1 MLLKLTL
8 SSLYARLLTVS
19 MTIFA
24 ISLSLMLYL
33 SVEKLRTSA
42 YTSFTDTI
50 SQTDLILG
58 SRTSSIQ
65 LLLYSVFRVGN
76 ATNNITWESYE
87 DIMNKDEIEWSV
99 PISLG
104 DSHKSFRVMGTNLDF
119 FKRYKYRG
127 GQSIEI
133 NEGNYFDD
141 LYDVVLGASVAEKL
155 KYEIGESI
163 IVSHG
168 IKSFTDHDDQP
179 FKVSGILEKTGTPVD
194 NTVIVSLEAI
204 EAIHVD
210 WSSGAKIPGQE
221 TPIEEIRKMDL
232 SAKNITAAFIGVKS
246 KLSIFKLQRWI
257 NEYPEEAL
265 TSILPGV
272 ALHELWRII
281 GVVENLLLGISI
293 IIIFTTLIGMAAII
307 FSSLNERRRE
317 MAIWRAM
324 GASPYIV
331 IGILMLEAFVISFL
345 STLVSSILLYILLNI
360 LQPWIDDTYGIL
372 INIELLSFKDLLIF
386 LIFIISAMLVSLI
399 PAIRAYWFSIN
410 DGMIIKILSLIHI

>member
-1 MLLKLTL
+1 MLFKLTL
-8 SSLYARLLTVS
+8 NSLYARLLTVS

-33 SVEKLRTSA
+33 SVEKLRSSA
-42 YTSFTDTI
+42 YTSFTNTI
-50 SQTDLILG
+50 SQTDLIVG

-87 DIMNKDEIEWSV
+87 DIVSRDEIAWSV

-104 DSHKSFRVMGTNLDF
+104 DSHKGFRVMGTNLEF
-119 FKRYKYRG
+119 FERYKYRS
-127 GQSIEI
+127 GQSLEIE
-133 NEGNYFDD
+133 EGNYFDD
-141 LYDVVLGASVAEKL
+141 LYDVVLGYGVAEKL
-155 KYEIGESI
+155 GYKLDIPL

-168 IKSFTDHDDQP
+168 LQSFTDHDDQP
-179 FKVSGILEKTGTPVD
+179 FRVSGILAKTGTPVD

-210 WSSGAKIPGQE
+210 WSSGTKIQGQE
-221 TPIEEIRKMDL
+221 TPVDQIRKMDL
-232 SAKNITAAFIGVKS
+232 SPKNITAALIGVNS
-246 KLSIFKLQRWI
+246 KLQVFQLQRWI

-265 TSILPGV
+265 SSILPGV
-272 ALHELWRII
+272 ALQELWRIVGI
-281 GVVENLLLGISI
+281 VENLLLGISI
-293 IIIFTTLIGMAAII
+293 VVIFTTLIGMTAIV

-324 GASPYIV
+324 GASPSII
-331 IGILMLEAFVISFL
+331 IGLLMIEAFIIAVL
-345 STLVSSILLYILLNI
+345 SAIVSTILLFVLLYL
-360 LQPWIDDTYGIL
+360 LQPWIDSTYGIL
-372 INIELLSFKDLLIF
+372 VNIEMLSLEDILIF
-386 LIFIISAMLVSLI
+386 VYFILAAMLVSLV

-410 DGMIIKILSLIHI
+410 DGMTIKI

>member
-33 SVEKLRTSA
+33 SVEKLRSSA
-42 YTSFTDTI
+42 YTSFTNTI
-50 SQTDLILG
+50 SQTDLIVG

-65 LLLYSVFRVGN
+65 LLLYSVFRIGN

-87 DIMNKDEIEWSV
+87 DIINRNEVSWSV

-104 DSHKSFRVMGTNLDF
+104 DSHKGFRVMGTNMEF
-119 FKRYKYRG
+119 FERYKYRG
-127 GQSIEI
+127 GQSLEIE
-133 NEGNYFDD
+133 EGHQLND
-141 LYDVVLGASVAEKL
+141 LYDVVLGFGAAEKL
-155 KYEIGESI
+155 GYKIGAPL

-168 IKSFTDHDDQP
+168 LQSFTDHDDQP
-179 FKVSGILEKTGTPVD
+179 FKVSGILAKTGTPVD

-210 WSSGAKIPGQE
+210 WSSGTKIQGQE
-221 TPIEEIRKMDL
+221 TPVDEIRQMDL
-232 SAKNITAAFIGVKS
+232 SPKNITAALIGVES
-246 KLSIFKLQRWI
+246 KLQVFKLQRWI

-265 TSILPGV
+265 SSILPGV
-272 ALHELWRII
+272 ALQELWRIVGI
-281 GVVENLLLGISI
+281 VENLLLGISAVV
-293 IIIFTTLIGMAAII
+293 IFSTLMGMAAII

-324 GASPYIV
+324 GAPPSII
-331 IGILMLEAFVISFL
+331 IGLLMIEAFIISVL
-345 STLVSSILLYILLNI
+345 STIVSTILLFGLLYL
-360 LQPWIDDTYGIL
+360 LQPWIDNTYGIL
-372 INIELLSFKDLLIF
+372 VNIEMLSLGD
-386 LIFIISAMLVSLI
+386 IFIFVYFILAAMLVSLI
-399 PAIRAYWFSIN
+399 PAVKAYWFSIN
-410 DGMIIKILSLIHI
+410 DGMTIKI

>member
-1 MLLKLTL
+1 MLFKLTL
-8 SSLYARLLTVS
+8 NSLYARLLTVS

-33 SVEKLRTSA
+33 SVEKLRSSA
-42 YTSFTDTI
+42 YTSFTNTI
-50 SQTDLILG
+50 SQTDLIVG

-87 DIMNKDEIEWSV
+87 DIIDRDEIAWSV

-104 DSHKSFRVMGTNLDF
+104 DSHKGFRVMGTNLEF
-119 FKRYKYRG
+119 FERYKYRS
-127 GQSIEI
+127 GQSLEIE
-133 NEGNYFDD
+133 EGNYFDD
-141 LYDVVLGASVAEKL
+141 LYDVVLGYGVAEKL
-155 KYEIGESI
+155 GYKLDIPL

-168 IKSFTDHDDQP
+168 LQSFTDHDDQP
-179 FKVSGILEKTGTPVD
+179 FRVSGILAKTGTPVD

-210 WSSGAKIPGQE
+210 WSSGTKIQGQE
-221 TPIEEIRKMDL
+221 TPVDQIRKMDL
-232 SAKNITAAFIGVKS
+232 SPKNITAALIGVNS
-246 KLSIFKLQRWI
+246 KLQVFQLQRWI

-265 TSILPGV
+265 SSILPGV
-272 ALHELWRII
+272 ALQELWRIVGI
-281 GVVENLLLGISI
+281 VENLLLGISI
-293 IIIFTTLIGMAAII
+293 VVIFTTLIGMTAIV

-324 GASPYIV
+324 GASPSII
-331 IGILMLEAFVISFL
+331 IGLLMIEAFIIAVL
-345 STLVSSILLYILLNI
+345 SAIVSTILLFVLLYL
-360 LQPWIDDTYGIL
+360 LQPWIDSTYGIL
-372 INIELLSFKDLLIF
+372 VNIEMLSLED
-386 LIFIISAMLVSLI
+386 IFIFVYFILAAMLVSLI

-410 DGMIIKILSLIHI
+410 DGMTIKI